1 MRNIVRYIRQSLSR
15 KLSLGILLMAAP
27 IFMLAIGILFIQS
40 RYQVKQE
47 ATKHASSVLN
57 TTMQGIRQYMNVVE
71 TATDVNDWEITEYMN
86 PDSILALSR
95 YIVMLNPNIDGC
107 SISAEPNV
115 FSKYGRYFSAYTVRE
130 NDTVKTVVE
139 EPYEYFDRKWY
150 KKPRELGKPCWVIYF
165 DDQDLDL
172 IIEGM
177 LASYSKPIYNAD
189 KQFVGVISTDL
200 SLLRLSKLIAAEK
213 PYTDSYYMMVGDE
226 GRYYL
231 HPDTALLFKKTIFSD
246 VDPQR
251 NPDIVALGHEM
262 TTGKQGSMSVMING
276 ERCLVCYQPVP
287 GAPCS
292 LALVCPERSVLQ
304 SYNRLGFIITPLIII
319 GLLMILVFSSVTVA
333 HAILPLY
340 KLTGKLQRIA
350 DGHYDERIS
359 TTHYKDVVGRMQN
372 SFAMMQDSLFHH
384 VNDIEQMNAEAA
396 RRNEEL
402 VHTSELAKES
412 DRQKSLFIQNVS
424 HQIRTPLNII
434 MGFAHVLKESKGC
447 LPEEETKGITDMM
460 WHNAQ
465 MLNRMVM
472 MLFDSSV
479 RGTTEELYANRDEEV
494 SCNEV
499 AHESMAYVLRHFPE
513 LVIKYATEAKVKFV
527 ILQNK
532 QGRTRLSK
540 WYITINE
547 EEKIKIQN
555 EVYRTIILRDIKES
569 NIIEYKNY
577 KIVYKKYA
585 SLYFMFGID
594 INDNELASLE
604 LIHLFVETLDK
615 YFGSVC
621 ELDVVYN
628 FYKVYTVL
636 DELLVG
642 GEIVETSKVNI
653 LKKLREIEFY
663 E

>member
-115 FSKYGRYFSAYTVRE
+115 FPKYGKYFSAYTVRE

-150 KKPRELGKPCWVIYF
+150 KKPREQGKPCWVIYF

-177 LASYSKPIYNAD
+177 LASYSKPIYNAN

-213 PYTDSYYMMVGDE
+213 LYTDSYYMMVGDE

-246 VDPQR
+246 VDPQQ

-319 GLLMILVFSSVTVA
+319 GLLMILVFSSFTVA

-396 RRNEEL
+396 CRNEEL

-434 MGFAHVLKESKGC
+434 MGFAQVLKESKGC

-499 AHESMAYVLRHFPE
+499 AHESMVYVLRHFPE
-513 LVIKYATEAKVKFV
+513 LVIKYATDLPDDFC
-527 ILQNK
+527 
-532 QGRTRLSK
+532 
-540 WYITINE
+540 INT
-547 EEKIKIQN
+547 N
-555 EVYRTIILRDIKES
+555 RHYLVL
-569 NIIEYKNY
+569 
-577 KIVYKKYA
+577 
-585 SLYFMFGID
+585 
-594 INDNELASLE
+594 
-604 LIHLFVETLDK
+604 
-615 YFGSVC
+615 SVC
-621 ELDVVYN
+621 ELLFNAAKYSDGQNVYLRVSEMGSMVR
-628 FYKVYTVL
+628 F
-636 DELLVG
+636 
-642 GEIVETSKVNI
+642 IVQDTGPGIAEEDIARLFEMFTKVNDISEGLGLGLALSRRHIQNLGSDLI
-653 LKKLREIEFY
+653 LDTNYRAGCRFIIELPK
-663 E
+663 EK